1 MEMVPPSGIAAAAFS
16 NRFDTT
22 CANCTWS
29 MTKHGRASDNCHT
42 TILLLIQAMRQQMQ
56 PSHAGPCCIGQL
68 ELRGH
73 FAGEVHQLLHDLAAD
88 QRRVDDALK
97 VAAAFAIHL
106 LLLQQFC
113 ITEHVAERC
122 VQLMRDACGDL
133 REYREP
139 VVAAH
144 ARFQKGL
151 PFAALVAI
159 DEQGNVH
166 RDLVKHTYLFSAI
179 AATLF
184 TFGCG
189 TTDHDSDDHAGTAE
203 QHAEGTAE
211 HDESG
216 DASAVKLDNGQ
227 RWAANAETTQGIA
240 NMAALVN
247 NFDPGTQ
254 PPDTL
259 KAELGREFALIFER
273 CTMTGEAHEQLHN
286 YLIPIHKQLNAM
298 NPADEA
304 ERATLKDYLAT
315 YGNYFQ

>member
-1 MEMVPPSGIAAAAFS
+1 MK
-16 NRFDTT
+16 T
-22 CANCTWS
+22 
-29 MTKHGRASDNCHT
+29 
-42 TILLLIQAMRQQMQ
+42 
-56 PSHAGPCCIGQL
+56 
-68 ELRGH
+68 
-73 FAGEVHQLLHDLAAD
+73 
-88 QRRVDDALK
+88 
-97 VAAAFAIHL
+97 
-106 LLLQQFC
+106 
-113 ITEHVAERC
+113 
-122 VQLMRDACGDL
+122 
-133 REYREP
+133 
-139 VVAAH
+139 
-144 ARFQKGL
+144 
-151 PFAALVAI
+151 
-159 DEQGNVH
+159 
-166 RDLVKHTYLFSAI
+166 TYLFSAI

-286 YLIPIHKQLNAM
+286 YLIPIHKRLNAM